1 MLDLTSFHRFF
12 VVAAIV
18 LLAIT
23 GLWGLVNAHIV
34 MGAISLGVAAVLVI
48 YAAYVARR
56 LERM

>member
-23 GLWGLVNAHIV
+23 GLWGLVNARTLL
-34 MGAISLGVAAVLVI
+34 GAISLGVAAGLVI
-48 YAAYVARR
+48 YAAYFARR